1 MRCVHHAELAEA
13 LEFEICFYSLNCLMI
28 NLATFVYNFQVVTD
42 DLEVLKSTS
51 VGSA

>member
-1 MRCVHHAELAEA
+1 
-13 LEFEICFYSLNCLMI
+13 LNCLMI

-51 VGSA
+51 V